1 MVDRGTFKAAEK
13 VLQYLKENDMLM
25 TRGAILVG
33 NKTDLQRHREVSR
46 QGECICCLWMGNWNL
61 RLVCFFISGSQAG
74 QGDCM

>member
-46 QGECICCLWMGNWNL
+46 QGECICCL
-61 RLVCFFISGSQAG
+61 
-74 QGDCM
+74 

>member
-46 QGECICCLWMGNWNL
+46 QGECIRCLWMGNRNL
-61 RLVCFFISGSQAG
+61 RLVCLFH
-74 QGDCM
+74 

>member
-46 QGECICCLWMGNWNL
+46 QGECVARVELQLEIEIGLYLYLHLC
-61 RLVCFFISGSQAG
+61 VSH
-74 QGDCM
+74 D